1 MNHPRS
7 HANALHAK
15 FPDKLILI
23 AGDDDQHLEASQ
35 GINPGRSKAAEA
47 AKAVGGC
54 SLLGD
59 CLRQAPA
66 ARLPPMA
73 RSLARTRWLTTIT
86 QLSMCAGFHGHSAMI
101 LLTKRK
107 KSVP

>member
-1 MNHPRS
+1 MNHPGS

-66 ARLPPMA
+66 ARLP
-73 RSLARTRWLTTIT
+73 RWRDRLRELAG
-86 QLSMCAGFHGHSAMI
+86 CNDY
-101 LLTKRK
+101 
-107 KSVP
+107 

>member
-1 MNHPRS
+1 MNHPGS

-35 GINPGRSKAAEA
+35 GINPGRSKAEEA
-47 AKAVGGC
+47 AKAVGGIAC
-54 SLLGD
+54 
-59 CLRQAPA
+59 AN
-66 ARLPPMA
+66 
-73 RSLARTRWLTTIT
+73 SLAAMTT
-86 QLSMCAGFHGHSAMI
+86 QFAMCAGFHGHSAMV